1 MGLDSYLDAIDA
13 ASRSLS
19 VVNRS
24 APDPVQ
30 RMLETTFSDQPVDVD
45 ELSDDARGDDVVVLS
60 ERTPEGREVVA
71 TSPLEEVMN
80 SILLVNSDLYK
91 TGQANLA
98 EFELPSVLTRLDD
111 VPFSLRGYPESD
123 KEKLLLV
130 AISRYIERH
139 AWRAGRGRLRS
150 SFQRLSRIEDER
162 GTRAVYR
169 KVAATDVQTHVYG
182 IPDWTPPSNS
192 ELLTHGGYSDDF
204 YDSWFVVYTPP
215 DGDSVESD
223 ESTADESEATG
234 ATDGGRPGDGC
245 VDGAAPGQPVA
256 LLALETE
263 PRRWEGYWTF
273 RPSLVADVDR
283 YISRNM

>member
-1 MGLDSYLDAIDA
+1 MGLASFLGAIDT

-30 RMLETTFSDQPVDVD
+30 RMLETTFADQPVDVD
-45 ELSDDARGDDVVVLS
+45 ELSDDARGDDVVVLT
-60 ERTPEGREVVA
+60 EQTAAGHEVVA

-80 SILLVNSDLYK
+80 SVLLVNSDLYK
-91 TGQANLA
+91 TGQAKLD

-139 AWRAGRGRLRS
+139 AWRAGNGRLRS

-162 GTRAVYR
+162 GTRAVYK
-169 KVAATDVQTHVYG
+169 KVASTDVQTHIYG
-182 IPDWTPPSNS
+182 IPDWSPPTNSN
-192 ELLTHGGYSDDF
+192 LVTHGGYFDDF

-215 DGDSVESD
+215 EDESVEAEPGDRTAASD
-223 ESTADESEATG
+223 ERLDA
-234 ATDGGRPGDGC
+234 
-245 VDGAAPGQPVA
+245 VAPGQPVA

-263 PRRWEGYWTF
+263 PKRWEGYWTF
-273 RPSLVADVDR
+273 RPSLVSDIDR

>member
-1 MGLDSYLDAIDA
+1 MGLDSFLGAIDA

-30 RMLETTFSDQPVDVD
+30 RMLETTFADQPVDVD
-45 ELSDDARGDDVVVLS
+45 ELSNDTRGDDVVVLT
-60 ERTPEGREVVA
+60 EQTPEGREVVA
-71 TSPLEEVMN
+71 TSPLEVVMN
-80 SILLVNSDLYK
+80 TVLLVNSDLYK

-98 EFELPSVLTRLDD
+98 AFELPSVLTRLDD

-139 AWRAGRGRLRS
+139 AWRAGDGRLRS
-150 SFQRLSRIEDER
+150 SFQRLSRIKDER
-162 GTRAVYR
+162 GTRAVYQ
-169 KVAATDVQTHVYG
+169 KVASTDVQTHVYG
-182 IPDWTPPSNS
+182 IPDWTPSSNS
-192 ELLTHGGYSDDF
+192 DLLTHGGYTEDF

-215 DGDSVESD
+215 EGGPVGAVESD
-223 ESTADESEATG
+223 GGTDEGTPSDERAI
-234 ATDGGRPGDGC
+234 DG
-245 VDGAAPGQPVA
+245 VSPGQPVA

-263 PRRWEGYWTF
+263 PKRWEGYWTF
-273 RPSLVADVDR
+273 RPSLVADIDR

>member
-1 MGLDSYLDAIDA
+1 MGLDSFLGAIDA
-13 ASRSLS
+13 ASQSLS

-30 RMLETTFSDQPVDVD
+30 RMLETTFADQPVDVD
-45 ELSDDARGDDVVVLS
+45 ELSDDAHGDDVVVLT
-60 ERTPEGREVVA
+60 EQTPEGQEVVA

-80 SILLVNSDLYK
+80 TVLLVNSDLYK
-91 TGQANLA
+91 TGQTKLD

-139 AWRAGRGRLRS
+139 AWRARNGRLRS

-162 GTRAVYR
+162 GTRAVYQ
-169 KVAATDVQTHVYG
+169 KVASTDVQTHIYG

-192 ELLTHGGYSDDF
+192 DLLTHGGYTEDF

-215 DGDSVESD
+215 EGGPVGAVESD
-223 ESTADESEATG
+223 
-234 ATDGGRPGDGC
+234 DGIDKETPSDGRDIDG
-245 VDGAAPGQPVA
+245 VSPGQPVA

-263 PRRWEGYWTF
+263 PKRWEGYWTF
-273 RPSLVADVDR
+273 RPSLVADIDR

>member
-1 MGLDSYLDAIDA
+1 MGLDSFLGAIDT

-24 APDPVQ
+24 APDPVL
-30 RMLETTFSDQPVDVD
+30 RMLETTFVDQPVSVD

-60 ERTPEGREVVA
+60 EGTTEGREVVA
-71 TSPLEEVMN
+71 TSSLEDVMN
-80 SILLVNSDLYK
+80 TVLLVNSDLYK
-91 TGQANLA
+91 TGQTKLD

-139 AWRAGRGRLRS
+139 AWRAGDGRLRS
-150 SFQRLSRIEDER
+150 SFQRLSRIKDER
-162 GTRAVYR
+162 GTRAVYQ
-169 KVAATDVQTHVYG
+169 KVASTDVQTHVYG

-192 ELLTHGGYSDDF
+192 DLLTHGGYTDEF

-215 DGDSVESD
+215 EGGPGESIESD
-223 ESTADESEATG
+223 GGTDEAAPDDGRGIDG
-234 ATDGGRPGDGC
+234 AT
-245 VDGAAPGQPVA
+245 PGQPVA

-263 PRRWEGYWTF
+263 PKRWEGYWTF
-273 RPSLVADVDR
+273 RPSLVADIDR

>member
-1 MGLDSYLDAIDA
+1 MGLDSFLGAIDA

-30 RMLETTFSDQPVDVD
+30 RMLETTFADQPVGVD
-45 ELSDDARGDDVVVLS
+45 ELSDDAHGDDVVVLTEQTS
-60 ERTPEGREVVA
+60 EGRTVVA
-71 TSPLEEVMN
+71 TSPLEDVMN
-80 SILLVNSDLYK
+80 TVLLVNSDLYK
-91 TGQANLA
+91 TGQTKLD

-130 AISRYIERH
+130 ALSRYIERH
-139 AWRAGRGRLRS
+139 AWRAGDGRLRS

-162 GTRAVYR
+162 GTRAVYQ

-182 IPDWTPPSNS
+182 IPDWTPPFNS
-192 ELLTHGGYSDDF
+192 ELMSHGGYTEDF
-204 YDSWFVVYTPP
+204 CDSWFVVYTPP
-215 DGDSVESD
+215 DG
-223 ESTADESEATG
+223 APGGATG
-234 ATDGGRPGDGC
+234 TG
-245 VDGAAPGQPVA
+245 GAADGEKAGDERGIDGVTPGHPVA

-263 PRRWEGYWTF
+263 PKRWEGYWTF
-273 RPSLVADVDR
+273 RPSLVADIDR

>member
-1 MGLDSYLDAIDA
+1 MGLDSFLGAIDT
-13 ASRSLS
+13 ASQSLS

-24 APDPVQ
+24 APDPVL
-30 RMLETTFSDQPVDVD
+30 RMLETTFADQPVDVD

-60 ERTPEGREVVA
+60 EQTPEGREVVA
-71 TSPLEEVMN
+71 TSSLEEVMN
-80 SILLVNSDLYK
+80 TVLLVNSDLYK

-139 AWRAGRGRLRS
+139 AWRAGDGRLRS

-162 GTRAVYR
+162 GTRAVYQ

-192 ELLTHGGYSDDF
+192 DLLTHGGYTNDF

-215 DGDSVESD
+215 GDDSTDTTDSTGSAGSVGAADGGRDGSIDSVE
-223 ESTADESEATG
+223 
-234 ATDGGRPGDGC
+234 
-245 VDGAAPGQPVA
+245 PGQPVA

-263 PRRWEGYWTF
+263 PKRWEGYWTF
-273 RPSLVADVDR
+273 RPSLVADIDR
-283 YISRNM
+283 YISQNM

>member
-1 MGLDSYLDAIDA
+1 MGLDSFLGAIDT

-30 RMLETTFSDQPVDVD
+30 RMLETTFADQPVGVD
-45 ELSDDARGDDVVVLS
+45 ELSDDAHGDDVVVLT
-60 ERTPEGREVVA
+60 EQTPEGREVVA

-80 SILLVNSDLYK
+80 AVLLVNSDLYK

-98 EFELPSVLTRLDD
+98 EFELPSVLMRLDD

-139 AWRAGRGRLRS
+139 AWRAGDGRLRS

-162 GTRAVYR
+162 GTRAVYQ
-169 KVAATDVQTHVYG
+169 KVASTDVQTHIYG
-182 IPDWTPPSNS
+182 IPDWTPPFNS
-192 ELLTHGGYSDDF
+192 KLMSHGGYTDDF
-204 YDSWFVVYTPP
+204 CDSWFVVYTPP
-215 DGDSVESD
+215 DGGLDG
-223 ESTADESEATG
+223 TTG
-234 ATDGGRPGDGC
+234 TG
-245 VDGAAPGQPVA
+245 GAADGEKAGDERSIDGVAPGHPVA

-263 PRRWEGYWTF
+263 PKRWEGYWTF
-273 RPSLVADVDR
+273 RPSLVADIDR

>member
-1 MGLDSYLDAIDA
+1 
-13 ASRSLS
+13 
-19 VVNRS
+19 
-24 APDPVQ
+24 
-30 RMLETTFSDQPVDVD
+30 MLTEQT
-45 ELSDDARGDDVVVLS
+45 A
-60 ERTPEGREVVA
+60 EGHEVVA

-80 SILLVNSDLYK
+80 SVLLVNSDLYK
-91 TGQANLA
+91 TGQAKLD

-139 AWRAGRGRLRS
+139 AWRAGNGRLRS

-162 GTRAVYR
+162 GTRAVYK
-169 KVAATDVQTHVYG
+169 KVASTDVQTHIYG
-182 IPDWTPPSNS
+182 IPDWSPPTNSN
-192 ELLTHGGYSDDF
+192 LVTHGGYTDDF

-215 DGDSVESD
+215 EDESVEA
-223 ESTADESEATG
+223 E
-234 ATDGGRPGDGC
+234 PGDRTAAS
-245 VDGAAPGQPVA
+245 DGRLDDVEPDQPVA

-263 PRRWEGYWTF
+263 PKRWEGYWTF
-273 RPSLVADVDR
+273 RPSLVSDIDR

>member
-1 MGLDSYLDAIDA
+1 MGLDSFLGAIDT
-13 ASRSLS
+13 ASRSLT

-30 RMLETTFSDQPVDVD
+30 RMLETTFTDQPVDVD
-45 ELSDDARGDDVVVLS
+45 ELSDDARGNDVIVLS
-60 ERTPEGREVVA
+60 EQTPAGREVVA
-71 TSPLEEVMN
+71 TSSLEDVMN
-80 SILLVNSDLYK
+80 TVLLVNSDLYK
-91 TGQANLA
+91 TGQAKLD

-139 AWRAGRGRLRS
+139 AWRAGDGRLRS

-162 GTRAVYR
+162 GTRAVYQ
-169 KVAATDVQTHVYG
+169 KVASTDVQTHVYG
-182 IPDWTPPSNS
+182 IPDWMPPSDS
-192 ELLTHGGYSDDF
+192 DLLTHGGYTEDF

-215 DGDSVESD
+215 DGRSVGTEP
-223 ESTADESEATG
+223 
-234 ATDGGRPGDGC
+234 ATDGSHSGGGT

-263 PRRWEGYWTF
+263 PKRWEGYWTF
-273 RPSLVADVDR
+273 RPSLVADIDR

>member
-1 MGLDSYLDAIDA
+1 MGLDSFLDAIDT

-30 RMLETTFSDQPVDVD
+30 RMLETTFADQPVDVD

-60 ERTPEGREVVA
+60 EGTAEGREVVA
-71 TSPLEEVMN
+71 TSSLEDVMN
-80 SILLVNSDLYK
+80 TVLLVNSDLYK
-91 TGQANLA
+91 TGQTKLD

-139 AWRAGRGRLRS
+139 AWRAGDGRLRS
-150 SFQRLSRIEDER
+150 SFQRLSRIKDER
-162 GTRAVYR
+162 GTRAVYQ
-169 KVAATDVQTHVYG
+169 KVASTDVQTHVYG

-192 ELLTHGGYSDDF
+192 DLLTHGGYTDEF

-215 DGDSVESD
+215 EGGPGEAVESD
-223 ESTADESEATG
+223 GGTDEA
-234 ATDGGRPGDGC
+234 APGDGRGI
-245 VDGAAPGQPVA
+245 DGATPGQPVA

-263 PRRWEGYWTF
+263 PKRWEGYWTF
-273 RPSLVADVDR
+273 QPSLVSDIDR

>member
-45 ELSDDARGDDVVVLS
+45 ELSDDDRGDDVVVLT
-60 ERTPEGREVVA
+60 ERTADEREVVA
-71 TSPLEEVMN
+71 TSPLSEVMDAV
-80 SILLVNSDLYK
+80 LLVNSDLYK
-91 TGQANLA
+91 TGQTKLD

-162 GTRAVYR
+162 GTRAVYQ
-169 KVAATDVQTHVYG
+169 KVASTDVQTHVYG
-182 IPDWTPPSNS
+182 IPDWSPPSDS
-192 ELLTHGGYSDDF
+192 GLLTHGGYTDDF

-215 DGDSVESD
+215 DDGPTES
-223 ESTADESEATG
+223 SGAGG
-234 ATDGGRPGDGC
+234 ATDGRRPGDGS

-273 RPSLVADVDR
+273 RPSLVADIDR